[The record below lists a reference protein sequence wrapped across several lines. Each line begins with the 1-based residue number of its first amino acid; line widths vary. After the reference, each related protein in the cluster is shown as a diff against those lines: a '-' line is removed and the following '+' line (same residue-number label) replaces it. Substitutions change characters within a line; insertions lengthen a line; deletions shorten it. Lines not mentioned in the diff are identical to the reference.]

1 MQFPEKLTNYTSSEN
16 LEKPDFGLDF
26 GPFGSELDP
35 KFSFVDFSSSS
46 S

>member
-35 KFSFVDFSSSS
+35 QNFFRGFFLFQ
-46 S
+46 